1 MTWQHTLMAIGVHLA
16 IVVGC
21 VIAFLFVAHVIRQKR
36 APSTTMAWL
45 LAILLIPYVAVP
57 LYLLLGGR
65 KRERAIKH
73 KQALERLEVDADIHP
88 VGAMQKLLDAYHCSL
103 PLPNHSLSMLTDGV
117 AGYRA
122 VCGLIDSAQSSIDLA
137 TYVYRPDAVG
147 LDILARLTARAQAGI
162 RVRLLLDA
170 VGAGKIKTN
179 HLREFRAAG
188 GKAAYFMPIFKGWKI
203 TRGDLRNHRK
213 ILAVD
218 GVRVMAGGTNIAD
231 EYIGP
236 TARADRWQDLSFL
249 LEGPSTSVY
258 QQIFESD
265 WQFATGEQKMPDL
278 TLPAIEPGE
287 GQIVQ
292 VVPAGPDVAEDP
304 LYDAFITAFYTAQER
319 LWIVT
324 PYFVPDQALM
334 QSIETASRRGVD
346 VRILVPKVSNQGLA
360 NLARGPYLRQL
371 RDAGA
376 TIMQYTPGMMHAKI
390 LLVDHEFAMVGSCNL
405 DLRSLLLNYEVAMFT
420 YSPESIAD
428 VEEWVTGLM
437 QDCEIGMTDPSSTR
451 DFFENLTAL
460 IGPLL

>member
-1 MTWQHTLMAIGVHLA
+1 
-16 IVVGC
+16 
-21 VIAFLFVAHVIRQKR
+21 
-36 APSTTMAWL
+36 
-45 LAILLIPYVAVP
+45 
-57 LYLLLGGR
+57 
-65 KRERAIKH
+65 
-73 KQALERLEVDADIHP
+73 
-88 VGAMQKLLDAYHCSL
+88 
-103 PLPNHSLSMLTDGV
+103 
-117 AGYRA
+117 
-122 VCGLIDSAQSSIDLA
+122 
-137 TYVYRPDAVG
+137 
-147 LDILARLTARAQAGI
+147 
-162 RVRLLLDA
+162 
-170 VGAGKIKTN
+170 
-179 HLREFRAAG
+179 
-188 GKAAYFMPIFKGWKI
+188 
-203 TRGDLRNHRK
+203 
-213 ILAVD
+213 
-218 GVRVMAGGTNIAD
+218 VRVMAGGTNIAE

-236 TARADRWQDLSFL
+236 TPRSDRWQDLSFL
-249 LEGPSTSVY
+249 LEGPNASVY

-265 WQFATGEQKMPDL
+265 WQFAAGEQEIPEL
-278 TLPAIEPGE
+278 TLPAIESGK

-334 QSIETASRRGVD
+334 QSIETASHRGVD

-390 LLVDHEFAMVGSCNL
+390 LLVDHQFAMVGSCNL

-420 YSPESIAD
+420 YSPEGIAD

-437 QDCEIGMTDPSSTR
+437 HDCEIGIADPSSTR

-460 IGPLL
+460 ISPLL